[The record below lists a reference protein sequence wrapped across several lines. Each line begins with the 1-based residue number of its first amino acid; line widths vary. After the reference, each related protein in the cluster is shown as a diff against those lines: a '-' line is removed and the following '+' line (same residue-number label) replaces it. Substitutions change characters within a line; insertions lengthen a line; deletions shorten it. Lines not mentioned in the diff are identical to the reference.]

1 MAKVCETPVLIAGGG
16 PVGLTLAIDL
26 AWRGIDVTVIERRHP
41 GEPPEPKCNHISA
54 RSMEIYRRLGL
65 ASTLRNA
72 GLPADYPNDVC
83 YRTAFTGIEFARIHI
98 PCRRDRLTD
107 RSGPDGN
114 WPTPEPP
121 HRANQIF
128 IEPLLFA
135 HASSIPRITIFN
147 RTEITGFEQ
156 TDAGVVAIAHRLDG
170 GETIRIACAYVV
182 GCDGARSV
190 VRHGIGAQFEGDAVI
205 MRVQATFIRAPDL
218 LGMQRNARAWMT
230 NTVNPHRSGNVIA
243 IDGRERWMI
252 FNYLRPDDGD
262 FDTVDRDAGIRSILG
277 VGPNFRYEILSRED
291 WFGRR
296 LVANRFRGGRAFI
309 AGDAAH
315 IWVPYAGYGMNAGV
329 ADAMDLSWMLAAH
342 LNGWAPAAILDAY
355 DAERRPITDQ
365 VSRHAM
371 AHAEREIAR
380 RGAVPQAIDAPGPEG
395 DRIRAE
401 IGRISYEI
409 NVHQYCCGG
418 LNFGTYYAA
427 SPIIAYD
434 GAPHPSFTM
443 SSFTPST
450 VPGCRTPHV
459 WLADGRSLYD
469 ALGPEFTLLRL
480 DRAAPTAGLVEAA
493 RRRGVPLAVL
503 DVDSS
508 ATAGIYETKLV
519 LSRPDQHVAWRGD
532 ECPRDPAALIDLVRG
547 AAGSATDAPTS
558 A

>member
-1 MAKVCETPVLIAGGG
+1 MAKIRETPVLIAGGG

-26 AWRGIDVTVIERRHP
+26 AWRGIDVTVVERRYP

-65 ASTLRNA
+65 AATLRKA

-83 YRTAFTGIEFARIHI
+83 YRTSFSGVEFARIHI
-98 PCRRDRLTD
+98 PCRRDRVTD
-107 RSGPDGN
+107 KSGPDGN

-128 IEPLLFA
+128 IEPLLFS
-135 HASSIPRITIFN
+135 HASSRSRITILN

-156 TDAGVVAIAHRLDG
+156 TDSAVVAIARRLDG
-170 GETIRIACAYVV
+170 GETIRIACAYLV

-190 VRHGIGAQFEGDAVI
+190 IRHGIGAQFEGDAVI
-205 MRVQATFIRAPDL
+205 MRVQATFLRAPDL
-218 LGMQRNARAWMT
+218 LGMQRSAPAWMT
-230 NTVNPHRSGNVIA
+230 NAVNPHRSGNVIA

-262 FDTVDRDAGIRSILG
+262 FETVDRDAGIRSILG
-277 VGPNFRYEILSRED
+277 VGPDFRYEVISRED

-296 LVANRFRGGRAFI
+296 LVANRLRGGRAFI

-315 IWVPYAGYGMNAGV
+315 IWVPYAGYGMNAGI

-342 LNGWAPAAILDAY
+342 LNGWAPASILDAY
-355 DAERRPITDQ
+355 DAERRPITEQ

-380 RGAVPQAIDAPGPEG
+380 RGAVPEGIDAPGPQG

-401 IGRISYEI
+401 VGRVCYDV

-434 GAPHPSFTM
+434 GEAHPSFTM
-443 SSFTPST
+443 SAFTPST

-469 ALGPEFTLLRL
+469 ALGPEFTLLRM
-480 DRAAPTAGLVEAA
+480 DRSCDASGLVEAA
-493 RRRGVPLAVL
+493 RRRGIPLTVL
-503 DVDSS
+503 EVDPS
-508 ATAGIYETKLV
+508 AAGGIYDRKLV

-532 ECPRDPAALIDLVRG
+532 EGPRNPAALVDLICG
-547 AAGSATDAPTS
+547 AGTRIDAPTS